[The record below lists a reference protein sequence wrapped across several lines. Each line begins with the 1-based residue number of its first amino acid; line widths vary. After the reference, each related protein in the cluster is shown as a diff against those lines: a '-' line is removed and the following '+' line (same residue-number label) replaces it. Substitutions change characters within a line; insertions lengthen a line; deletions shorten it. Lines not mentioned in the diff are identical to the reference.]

1 MPRSSSGS
9 KRRATFATTSIGKA
23 GVEASFEDELRGDY
37 GSQLVE
43 RDASGRLLDVIETVR
58 EPVPGKNLMLTI
70 DGRIQRLATQA
81 LKWGMEAANVSQ
93 GVTVVMNPQTGE
105 ILAMVSLAVVR
116 QQQVRLRHQ
125 HRGLQRLPGRS
136 GATAAQ
142 PRDQRHL
149 PARVDVQARHGHRRD
164 GGGGDDPDAAVA
176 DVRLLPDPGRAEG
189 RVPLRLESPGVRAAR
204 DGRRLREEL
213 RHLLLSDGRPHRR
226 RPARP
231 VGPRPRLRRA
241 VRDPPAG
248 RGGGDHRQHGVGPR
262 PGA

>member
-1 MPRSSSGS
+1 MTSSARRGL
-9 KRRATFATTSIGKA
+9 KRPSRMSSAET
-23 GVEASFEDELRGDY
+23 Y
-37 GSQLVE
+37 GAQLVE

-58 EPVPGKNLMLTI
+58 EPVAGEEPHAHDRRAHPAPGDAGPDVGHGGGQRQPGR
-70 DGRIQRLATQA
+70 DGRHEPADRRDP
-81 LKWGMEAANVSQ
+81 GD
-93 GVTVVMNPQTGE
+93 GV
-105 ILAMVSLAVVR
+105 AAVVR

-149 PARVDVQARHGHRRD
+149 PAGVDVQARHGHRRD
-164 GGGGDDPDAAVA
+164 GGGRDDPDPAVA
-176 DVRLLPDPGRAEG
+176 DVRLLPDPRRAEG

-213 RHLLLSDGRPHRR
+213 RHLLLSDGRPHRG

-231 VGPRPRLRRA
+231 VGQRPRLRRA

-248 RGGGDHRQHGVGPR
+248 RVGRDHRQHGVGAR
-262 PGA
+262 PGSGRRVHR